1 MTNII
6 PNDQLKKINLHWQ
19 NIFDFKPND
28 KDTESLV
35 IPKSSFKNS
44 GKISIYHINDKSF
57 VETDENIFG
66 KIADFVNSYYS
77 YKPVYLKDFENY
89 FTTSIEKESNYC
101 FSYLAKC
108 NDVSDILGSNYYI
121 KNLTNSDTKLL
132 ENFKKLCFHSESKEN
147 LPNIDLPITLGC
159 FYNKELVSVAGLFY
173 LKNDIADIYL
183 IPHPAFKDDIIIS
196 KAMITNLGRICFKKN
211 KILQYR
217 FSEDNDF
224 ARKTAKSMG
233 FSLYV
238 FKENFKFK

>member
-1 MTNII
+1 MANII
-6 PNDQLKKINLHWQ
+6 PNDQLKKINFYWQ

-35 IPKSSFKNS
+35 VPKTSFKNS
-44 GKISIYHINDKSF
+44 SKISIYHINDKSF

-77 YKPVYLKDFENY
+77 YKPVYLKDFQNY
-89 FTTSIEKESNYC
+89 FTTSIEKENSYY

-108 NDVSDILGSNYYI
+108 KDVSDILGSNYYI
-121 KNLTNSDTKLL
+121 RNLTNSDTKLL
-132 ENFKKLCFHSESKEN
+132 ENFKKSYFRSELKEN

-159 FYNKELVSVAGLFY
+159 FYNKELISAASLFY
-173 LKNDIADIYL
+173 FKNDIADIKL
-183 IPHPAFKDDIIIS
+183 ITHPAFKDDIIIS
-196 KAMITNLGRICFKKN
+196 KAMIIDLGRVCFKKN

-224 ARKTAKSMG
+224 SRKIAKSMG
-233 FSLYV
+233 FSLHV
-238 FKENFKFK
+238 LKENFKFK